1 MYPKAATLF
10 GYTHEEALKYFP
22 GRIHEL
28 AEAAG
33 LTDQAAFWG
42 LPTGGKLTK
51 HLDKK
56 KMKML

>member
-42 LPTGGKLTK
+42 AYWGGGTK